1 MLLWCHR
8 PLLEMV
14 DLALN
19 PEAQDAY
26 WAAAVLR
33 TEVGARVLMRDD
45 VLFSWN
51 FFFFVF
57 VFCRHHKQ
65 AQKQLFSFILFFPAC
80 PYPKDML
87 DSIYKRL
94 KATHGGVMTLTSRD
108 PCPVSYPSLPR
119 SLSLSFAYAL
129 YPVMHSRAKNLG
141 KIHIIIIQNR
151 LVSFIELRYFFYQ

>member
-51 FFFFVF
+51 FFFFC
-57 VFCRHHKQ
+57 FCFLPSSQ
-65 AQKQLFSFILFFPAC
+65 ASTKTIIFFYFFFPAV
-80 PYPKDML
+80 PVPKGHARFNLQEAQGYPRWGD
-87 DSIYKRL
+87 DADIS
-94 KATHGGVMTLTSRD
+94 
-108 PCPVSYPSLPR
+108 
-119 SLSLSFAYAL
+119 
-129 YPVMHSRAKNLG
+129 
-141 KIHIIIIQNR
+141 
-151 LVSFIELRYFFYQ
+151 